1 MVVFIR
7 VCAKGLKIL
16 NSCLSEYFGQLLLS
30 IWQWAIPGKDERPN
44 RGGGGGGGVDDMEFT
59 GVLKKWQVDFPRVNY
74 KRHGISKGDPEKIVW
89 IFHRPWF

>member
-7 VCAKGLKIL
+7 VCAKSLKIL

-44 RGGGGGGGVDDMEFT
+44 RGGGGGGG
-59 GVLKKWQVDFPRVNY
+59 GGWRY
-74 KRHGISKGDPEKIVW
+74 GIYRGIEETSSGFSKG
-89 IFHRPWF
+89 